1 MPVSHRAI
9 AVFIVVVF
17 HGFFIRAQQAIRF
30 ENLKWKAVLEKAK
43 KENRMIFL
51 DCYTAWC
58 GPCKWMEKNV
68 YTNDTIASF
77 YNSNFICVKTDMEKN
92 EGFDL
97 AKKYNITAYP
107 TLLYLTASG
116 EVAHR
121 TCGASPVSEFLENG
135 KDALNPE
142 KQLAY
147 YAKKFNEAPG
157 DPKNSFLYFEK
168 LQRACLLDEN
178 TIPNY
183 FKTQKDNDLLS
194 FYNWQLMFRYAG
206 YSSRPFHYLEANK
219 DAFSKLYTKDSV
231 DLKINEEYALE
242 LRKALAKRDD
252 KSVKLLRK
260 NLLKLNTKGG
270 NTVILHSMR
279 KLKNSPDADM
289 KQARVIRDSVVGPVN
304 VSKGFGKVNDFYVYG
319 MRYKEE
325 NSIWFRLDITH
336 DTILTFDIVPADSLD
351 DYDFTVFKCE
361 TGNCVAQVNTHKLQ
375 PIRVCRSYCTSKSGV
390 TGLSSYTT
398 KEFVDAGA
406 GPAYASAIPVK
417 AGETYYIEVDYGQNY
432 IASQEIPIG
441 FSIYFYNYW
450 PRKKTITLTNVL
462 FDHDKAVLT
471 GKSFPDLDKLV
482 LQLKKSQMKIEIRG
496 HADHSG
502 NEAKNQVLS
511 EERAKAVINYLI
523 SKGINKDRLFYKG
536 YGSTKPVAS
545 NDSDEGRR
553 QNRRVEF
560 VIVMQ

>member
-1 MPVSHRAI
+1 MKTQVSFLF
-9 AVFIVVVF
+9 VFVCLYASYAK
-17 HGFFIRAQQAIRF
+17 AQQAIRF

-51 DCYTAWC
+51 DCYTSWC

-68 YTNDTIASF
+68 YTNDTIAGF
-77 YNSNFICVKTDMEKN
+77 YNSNFICVKIDMEKN

-121 TCGASPVSEFLENG
+121 TCGASPVTEFLENG

-147 YAKKFNEAPG
+147 YAKKFNETPA
-157 DPKNSFLYFEK
+157 DPKNSFLYFEQ
-168 LQRACLLDEN
+168 LERACLMDEN
-178 TIPNY
+178 TIAKY
-183 FKTQKDNDLLS
+183 FETQTDNDLLS
-194 FYNWQLMFRYAG
+194 FYNWQLMYRYAD
-206 YSSRPFHYLEANK
+206 YSSRPFRYLEVNK

-231 DLKINEEYALE
+231 DLKINRIYALE
-242 LRKALAKRDD
+242 LRQALERRDD
-252 KSVKLLRK
+252 KNLKLLRK
-260 NLLKLNTKGG
+260 KFFKLYTKGANTVVLHATRKLNK
-270 NTVILHSMR
+270 
-279 KLKNSPDADM
+279 SPDADM
-289 KQARVIRDSVVGPVN
+289 KHARVIRDSIVGPVN
-304 VSKGFGKVNDFYVYG
+304 VSMGFGTVNDFYVNG
-319 MRYKEE
+319 MRFKEE

-361 TGNCVAQVNTHKLQ
+361 TRNCVRQANTHELQ

-398 KEFVDAGA
+398 EALVGAGD

-417 AGETYYIEVDYGQNY
+417 AGETYYLGVDYAQDY
-432 IASQEIPIG
+432 ILHQEIPIG

-462 FDHDKAVLT
+462 FDNDKAVLT
-471 GKSFPDLDKLV
+471 RKSFPDLDKLV

-502 NEAKNQVLS
+502 NEAQNQILS
-511 EERAKAVINYLI
+511 EERAKAVVDYLI
-523 SKGINKDRLFYKG
+523 SKGINKNRLFYKG
-536 YGSTKPVAS
+536 HGSTKPVAS
-545 NDSDEGRR
+545 NESDEGRR